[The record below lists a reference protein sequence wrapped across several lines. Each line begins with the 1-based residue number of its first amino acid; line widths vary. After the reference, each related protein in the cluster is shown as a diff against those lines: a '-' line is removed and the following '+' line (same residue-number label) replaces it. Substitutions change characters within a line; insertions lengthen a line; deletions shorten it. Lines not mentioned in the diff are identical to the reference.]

1 MSNLPKLIKR
11 LNATAIIIPAE
22 RFVKIYKII
31 LKLYGTVK
39 DLFPS
44 NPDKEGQSWR
54 DYITSLRFLLQK
66 ATVMKTA

>member
-44 NPDKEGQSWR
+44 NPDKVEGTTLPHFVS
-54 DYITSLRFLLQK
+54 YYEKLQ
-66 ATVMKTA
+66 